1 MANKHENMGLRASLK
16 NAESKALGA
25 LKPLWTRLANVVMSR
40 DIADLLNLGGLVQR
54 GSPTSFSASCNSSAN
69 SLGDS
74 TVSRPLRELLH
85 TPKATMAIVSNVNS
99 IR

>member
-1 MANKHENMGLRASLK
+1 MANKHENVGFRVGLK
-16 NAESKALGA
+16 NNESKGLGVR
-25 LKPLWTRLANVVMSR
+25 KPIWIRLANVVMSR

-85 TPKATMAIVSNVNS
+85 TPKATTAIVTSVNS

>member
-1 MANKHENMGLRASLK
+1 MANKHENVGLRVDLK
-16 NAESKALGA
+16 DAESKCLGA
-25 LKPLWTRLANVVMSR
+25 LMPIWTRLANIVMSR
-40 DIADLLNLGGLVQR
+40 DIAVTLNPGGLVQR

-85 TPKATMAIVSNVNS
+85 TPKATMAIVRSVNS